1 MDPHLL
7 RTFVAVAQRA
17 SFSAAAR
24 HLGYTQSA
32 VSQHIATL
40 EDDLG
45 VTLLHRRPVAPTE
58 AGARLLEHA
67 IPILLHLDAARA
79 DVRRSA
85 MEPAGVLRVGAC
97 ALAGFHVGVAFAEAR
112 RVRPGLGLVLCVAG
126 RDAVVAGVAA
136 GDLDVGFVDGVA
148 APTDPLRLGD
158 LAGLTTVAAAEEP
171 CVVLLPAGHPLAG
184 RAGLRLDDLVDARW
198 IDAPDVGAPLA
209 DLRAAVGSDGIRGT
223 VRYEGCDVRTLVAL
237 VAADHGLAILP
248 KRAAPQATPPPEA
261 RPASGAQVASGTQ
274 VVPAR
279 QAAAPAPES
288 ASAAR
293 PASGA
298 QAVPAQQA
306 AAPQPASGE
315 QAALGGQ
322 HASTGS
328 DGIVAVPLTSPRLVY
343 RTEIVHGHLTQAAAA
358 LTGSFRIRA

>member
-1 MDPHLL
+1 MIRDRSISNTDGVDPHLL
-7 RTFVAVAQRA
+7 RTFVAVAERA

-32 VSQHIATL
+32 VSQHIAAL

-67 IPILLHLDAARA
+67 APILLHLDAARA

-85 MEPAGVLRVGAC
+85 MEPAGVLRVGAS
-97 ALAGFHVGVAFAEAR
+97 ALAGFHVGVAFAQAR
-112 RVRPGLGLVLCVAG
+112 RVRPGLDLVLRVAG

-136 GDLDVGFVDGVA
+136 GDLDVGLVDGVA

-158 LAGLTTVAAAEEP
+158 LAGLTTVAVAEEP

-223 VRYEGCDVRTLVAL
+223 VRYEGCDVRTLVSL

-248 KRAAPQATPPPEA
+248 KRAAPQATASNPPP
-261 RPASGAQVASGTQ
+261 PATTAS
-274 VVPAR
+274 
-279 QAAAPAPES
+279 AAPAA
-288 ASAAR
+288 ASAA
-293 PASGA
+293 P
-298 QAVPAQQA
+298 A
-306 AAPQPASGE
+306 AAAASN
-315 QAALGGQ
+315 AAATA
-322 HASTGS
+322 ASNAAANAATAANAAATATA
-328 DGIVAVPLTSPRLVY
+328 AVPLTSPRLVY
-343 RTEIVHGHLTQAAAA
+343 RTEIVHGLLTAAAAA
-358 LTGSFRIRA
+358 LTGSFRIGA

>member
-1 MDPHLL
+1 MIRDSSISNTDGVDPHLL
-7 RTFVAVAQRA
+7 RTFVAVAERA

-32 VSQHIATL
+32 VSQHIAAL

-45 VTLLHRRPVAPTE
+45 VTLLHRRPVEPTG

-67 IPILLHLDAARA
+67 TPILLRLDAARA

-85 MEPAGVLRVGAC
+85 MEPAGVLAVGAS
-97 ALAGFHVGVAFAEAR
+97 ALAGYHVGVAFAEVR
-112 RVRPGLGLVLCVAG
+112 RVRPGLDLVLRVAG
-126 RDAVVAGVAA
+126 RAAVVAGVAA

-158 LAGLTTVAAAEEP
+158 VAGLTTVAVAEEP

-198 IDAPDVGAPLA
+198 IDAPEVGAPLA

-223 VRYEGCDVRTLVAL
+223 VRYEGCDVRTLTAL

-248 KRAAPQATPPPEA
+248 RRAAPPTPPTPPA
-261 RPASGAQVASGTQ
+261 PPKTPAS
-274 VVPAR
+274 
-279 QAAAPAPES
+279 PAP
-288 ASAAR
+288 
-293 PASGA
+293 PTT
-298 QAVPAQQA
+298 PAQPKA
-306 AAPQPASGE
+306 GDA
-315 QAALGGQ
+315 
-322 HASTGS
+322 T
-328 DGIVAVPLTSPRLVY
+328 VAVPLTSPRLVY
-343 RTEIVHGHLTQAAAA
+343 RTEIVHGHLTAAAAA
-358 LTGSFRIRA
+358 LTGSFRIGA